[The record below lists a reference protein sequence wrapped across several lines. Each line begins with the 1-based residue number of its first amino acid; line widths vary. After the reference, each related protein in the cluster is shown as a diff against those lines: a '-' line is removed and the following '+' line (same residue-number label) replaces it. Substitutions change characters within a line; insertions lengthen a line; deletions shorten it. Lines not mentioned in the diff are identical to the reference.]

1 MKVFVIGAGFTGG
14 QLARTLVA
22 EGCNVVL
29 IDRDAER
36 VRQARNQ
43 LDCTVIQS
51 DGNSL
56 AVLEEAG
63 IASADALVTLTE
75 DDEIN
80 MITCS
85 LVDAVYPK
93 VLKIARVRNYAY
105 YAGAAAMARQHAAAF
120 AEGRRPLFGIDYMV
134 NPDVEAANAICGVIE
149 HGAVGG
155 MVDLVGDYA
164 IVTLSVAAGSSLD
177 GEPVW
182 RLASLP
188 DWKYLV
194 AYVESGGETTLPSGD
209 TVLKAGDRIGVLT
222 AKSCLPE
229 LLKLVGGAGDVPR
242 RVVVMG
248 AGRIGTLVLERQLA
262 QPRASFL
269 SALFQ
274 NGVPE
279 REFILVD
286 ESEARCQEAAER
298 FKRVRVLRGDI
309 AESELIREERLDDC
323 DLLVAVSESYER
335 NLVLAAYLK
344 SRGVRKTVAL
354 SASYKFDDVA
364 RKLGVDVAVP
374 MRATVVDSIM
384 SHLRGRNVTS
394 VHTVC
399 GRNFEIVSCEVAK
412 GARAAGRCLKDIA
425 SHGEFVLLLV
435 RRGADGKVEVPH
447 GNSVVQAGDQVVL
460 VMKSGVRRILQL
472 FGGKV

>member
-22 EGCNVVL
+22 EGCTVVL

-56 AVLEEAG
+56 SVLEEAG

-75 DDEIN
+75 DDEVN

-85 LVDAVYPK
+85 LVDAVYPGII
-93 VLKIARVRNYAY
+93 KIARVRNYAY
-105 YAGAAAMARQHAAAF
+105 YAGAAATARQHAEAF
-120 AEGRRPLFGIDYMV
+120 AEGRRPLFGIDHMV
-134 NPDVEAANAICGVIE
+134 NPDVEAADAICRVME

-155 MVDLVGDYA
+155 MVDLVGGYG
-164 IVTLSVAAGSSLD
+164 IVTVPVAEGSCLE
-177 GEPVW
+177 GEPLW
-182 RLASLP
+182 RLSSHP

-194 AYVESGGETTLPSGD
+194 AYVESAGETTLPSGD
-209 TVLKAGDRIGVLT
+209 TVLKAGDRIGVL
-222 AKSCLPE
+222 ASGGDMPA
-229 LLKLVGGAGDVPR
+229 LLKLVGGAGEALR
-242 RVVVMG
+242 RIVVMG

-262 QPRASFL
+262 RPRPSFL
-269 SALFQ
+269 APLLGSGAR
-274 NGVPE
+274 E
-279 REFILVD
+279 RELVLVD
-286 ESEARCQEAAER
+286 EDEGLCREAAER
-298 FKRVRVLRGDI
+298 FTRVRVLQGDI
-309 AESELIREERLDDC
+309 AESELIREERLDDS
-323 DLLVAVSESYER
+323 DLLVAVSANYER
-335 NLVLAAYLK
+335 NLVMAAYLK

-384 SHLRGRNVTS
+384 SHLRGRNVQS
-394 VHTVC
+394 VHTVG
-399 GRNFEIVSCEVAK
+399 GRRFEIVACEVAK
-412 GARAAGRCLKDIA
+412 GARAAGRPLKDIA
-425 SHGEFVLLLV
+425 RPGEFLLLLV
-435 RRGADGKVEVPH
+435 RQEADGQVVIPH
-447 GNSVVQAGDQVVL
+447 GNSVVRPGDRVVL
-460 VMKSGVRRILQL
+460 VVRSGARNAIRI
-472 FGGKV
+472 FAGKD